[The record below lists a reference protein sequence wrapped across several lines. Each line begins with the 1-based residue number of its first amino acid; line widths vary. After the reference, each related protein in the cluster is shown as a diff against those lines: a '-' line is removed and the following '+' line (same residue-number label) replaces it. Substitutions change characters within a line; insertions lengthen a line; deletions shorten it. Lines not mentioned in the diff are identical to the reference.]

1 MSAMTDWFE
10 SGILNQIFRGI
21 TLTLPSTGVYI
32 GLTSDSPTDA
42 DPTANELSGNG
53 YARIHVPTGDWNA
66 PVADGNGQL
75 VDNSAAIDFAT
86 ATGNWGYASGVIICD
101 AVSGGNILMRGDL
114 TTPRDVLSG
123 DTFRFSAGDM
133 DIKFD

>member
-21 TLTLPSTGVYI
+21 TLTLPTTGVYI

-75 VDNSAAIDFAT
+75 VDNSGAIDFAT